1 MKKQEQDRDRDRDRQ
16 KHAPQ
21 MSQHLDRGHQPGMQM
36 GDQLGQPGK
45 GAKHSPQ
52 QMGQQAGKMQPNQHR
67 NFRHQQR

>member
-1 MKKQEQDRDRDRDRQ
+1 MKKQEQDRDRQ

-36 GDQLGQPGK
+36 GEQPGQPGK

-52 QMGQQAGKMQPNQHR
+52 QMGQQAVKMQPNQHR